1 MAVSFI
7 GERNRVQTCRKSQ
20 TNFITIMLYRVN
32 LAMNEVRIH
41 NFSGDANYQ
50 MITTRDRLVVGIT
63 CGRDHLVVG
72 ITTKVVNSNLI
83 HSKVDSI
90 QHYCDK
96 VCL

>member
-41 NFSGDANYQ
+41 NFSGDTNYQ
-50 MITTRDRLVVGIT
+50 MITTTGDANYQT
-63 CGRDHLVVG
+63 
-72 ITTKVVNSNLI
+72 ITTTGDTNYQTIMTTGDANYHTITTMSDPKT
-83 HSKVDSI
+83 
-90 QHYCDK
+90 Y
-96 VCL
+96 